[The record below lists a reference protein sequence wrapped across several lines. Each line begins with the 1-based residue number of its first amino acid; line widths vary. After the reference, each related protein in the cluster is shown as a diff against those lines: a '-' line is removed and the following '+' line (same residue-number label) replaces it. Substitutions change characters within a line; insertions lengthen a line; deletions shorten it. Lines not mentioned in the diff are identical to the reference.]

1 MQDIASAS
9 FSRREIPRVRATTI
23 VQVQAI
29 QVSSLQLPPF
39 RAPFCIAVH
48 PTIVILLT
56 LEILIRTD
64 FSAFAWRFNLREPI
78 VAKPLRWKQWITRL
92 STFKK

>member
-39 RAPFCIAVH
+39 RAPFCIAVR

-64 FSAFAWRFNLREPI
+64 FSAFREPI
-78 VAKPLRWKQWITRL
+78 VANPLRWKQWITRL